1 VASHAVVRPTAK
13 LPNAPCL
20 DLAQRLRFEASR
32 RRSDIDPPFLID
44 GLKSDIRIYVLV
56 TSFHPLT
63 CYLYDDGLARFAT
76 ELYGTSDLDRRCM
89 HLTNYSLNKHSR
101 NFVMNTNETQ
111 VSPSRTLYLSHSLT
125 PLPPESPYP
134 LPPTP
139 YPPTPNPPTP
149 LPPCP
154 FPRPRPPQD
163 GEGSK
168 WSLLA
173 FKRRLREELGEV
185 RVPFA
190 SFALRASEHVGVVA
204 SALGGRRARPA
215 CGGRWMTSS

>member
-1 VASHAVVRPTAK
+1 MRSRLAEQQGQGDVWILKPAAAYCGRGIFLHRPSDISSDGPLTDTIREHRGVACRY
-13 LPNAPCL
+13 
-20 DLAQRLRFEASR
+20 
-32 RRSDIDPPFLID
+32 IDPPFLID

-111 VSPSRTLYLSHSLT
+111 
-125 PLPPESPYP
+125 
-134 LPPTP
+134 
-139 YPPTPNPPTP
+139 
-149 LPPCP
+149 
-154 FPRPRPPQD
+154 D

-173 FKRRLREELGEV
+173 FKRRLREELGEA
-185 RVPFA
+185 RAA
-190 SFALRASEHVGVVA
+190 SVWRQVDDLVVKTLIAAEPTISEAMRANVCDPTTAGIC
-204 SALGGRRARPA
+204 RRA
-215 CGGRWMTSS
+215 